1 MRRKGFL
8 INILLIVSIAIVAFS
23 CGLARDM
30 IDRNMPKEDT
40 AANTNDVITSILKAE
55 GEDRAEDSIAMAQ
68 DTTQKVEV
76 LSKKEINKL
85 KKEREKQDKIS
96 SGDTLSWFK
105 KNKEL
110 YFPTKIDR
118 DSSYPLM
125 YKEKPKSILILY
137 PYNRSKIVQAS
148 QMFVMNIAKE
158 FALRGYYVVS
168 PLTTFELYKQ
178 DTMACAKKTQPS
190 EVKKYKQD
198 YGVDAVLFVTI
209 YTLRKNWWSTNIN
222 SVAEYCLISTQ
233 SGDTLFYRKADFNYD
248 TPIPP
253 YKEKKTQDGSF
264 KMDQKSLM
272 YFGTCY
278 QMQHSVFMDFPFG
291 PYHKEYMLDRK
302 KFSYRKIMKYKLDMR
317 PS

>member
-1 MRRKGFL
+1 MKRRNKI
-8 INILLIVSIAIVAFS
+8 INVLCVVFVMVVVFS
-23 CGLARDM
+23 CGMARDM
-30 IDRNMPKEDT
+30 IDRNMPQEDT
-40 AANTNDVITSILKAE
+40 AAQTDDVLTSIMKAE
-55 GEDRAEDSIAMAQ
+55 AQDREEDSLAMAED
-68 DTTQKVEV
+68 TVRVEV
-76 LSKKEINKL
+76 LSKKEIKKL
-85 KKEREKQDKIS
+85 KKERDKQDRLS

-118 DSSYPLM
+118 DSSYPTI

-137 PYNRSKIVQAS
+137 PYNRSKIKQAP
-148 QMFVMNIAKE
+148 QMFVMNMAKE
-158 FALRGYYVVS
+158 LSLRGYYVFS
-168 PLTTFELYKQ
+168 PLITFNLYNQ
-178 DTMACAKKTQPS
+178 DTMECSQRVKFAD
-190 EVKKYKQD
+190 VKKYKET
-198 YGVDAVLFVTI
+198 YGVDAVMFVTI

-222 SVAEYCLISTQ
+222 SVAEYSLISTT
-233 SGDTLFYRKADFNYD
+233 SCDTLFYRKADFNYD

-264 KMDQKSLM
+264 KMDEKSLM

-291 PYHKEYMLDRK
+291 PYHKEYMKDKK